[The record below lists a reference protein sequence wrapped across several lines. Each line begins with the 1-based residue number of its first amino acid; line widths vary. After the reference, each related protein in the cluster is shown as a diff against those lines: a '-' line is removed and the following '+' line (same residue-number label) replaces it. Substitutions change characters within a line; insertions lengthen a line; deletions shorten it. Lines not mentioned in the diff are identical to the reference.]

1 MAIAVKGHQNIRR
14 VTYRSEEISR
24 RGNVCYKIIFG
35 FYNQTS
41 TEIKDIIP
49 VGYMRHLIQQAIY
62 LKNRTGSDI
71 AYSDYQITQSNYHLQ
86 IKFYKYGSFYPMA
99 AGDKQTRY
107 EEVDSDDFI
116 FS

>member
-24 RGNVCYKIIFG
+24 RGNICYKMIFG

-62 LKNRTGSDI
+62 LNNRTGPDI
-71 AYSDYQITQSNYHLQ
+71 GYSDYQITRSKYHLQ
-86 IKFYKYGSFYPMA
+86 MKFYKYSSFYPMA
-99 AGDKQTRY
+99 AGDKQNRY
-107 EEVDSDDFI
+107 EEVNSDDFV